1 MHCAVVAAGSHAARR
16 RGLQGDCSVKT
27 FVSIDAASACGCKI
41 LGILYRRQ
49 KSCLVQYVSQP
60 LLSLCYYFQSCY
72 ATRADTYKL
81 MTNFRLHSKAL
92 LTTYTSW
99 QLLFLNTKKALFLNT
114 NDLLH
119 TKDIVHNQFHT
130 EIVDLRVD
138 LNAHV
143 QISV

>member
-1 MHCAVVAAGSHAARR
+1 MKV
-16 RGLQGDCSVKT
+16 
-27 FVSIDAASACGCKI
+27 
-41 LGILYRRQ
+41 
-49 KSCLVQYVSQP
+49 
-60 LLSLCYYFQSCY
+60 
-72 ATRADTYKL
+72 
-81 MTNFRLHSKAL
+81 
-92 LTTYTSW
+92 YTSW
-99 QLLFLNTKKALFLNT
+99 QLLFLNTKEALFLNT